1 MVGLRSGNRRY
12 DIHVERLAE
21 RLEVPRGERDVA
33 LERFCQAYAER
44 LAHYCTVAPFQWFN
58 FYDFW
63 LPGGVHA
70 DG

>member
-1 MVGLRSGNRRY
+1 
-12 DIHVERLAE
+12 
-21 RLEVPRGERDVA
+21 